1 MSVRDVLVAI
11 FVALIIT
18 LVIQAVVLNIK
29 IINLENQ
36 DVRAALDLTPV
47 TVPFNIDEE

>member
-36 DVRAALDLTPV
+36 L
-47 TVPFNIDEE
+47 EELMIQIEKE